1 MMNLQLLH
9 PKSIVVV
16 GGSNDIHKPGGK
28 VLKNL
33 IDGKFSGKLYVT
45 NPKEKSI
52 QGISCHTDIR
62 DLPDVDLA
70 IIAIAAK
77 FVPDA
82 VKILTQNKNTRA
94 FIVLSAGF
102 SEVGQEGKQLED
114 EVVRIVESVGG
125 VLIGP
130 NSIGVLTPHYHGVFT
145 QPIPKLNPKGCDLI
159 SGSGATAVFILEAG
173 IPKGLTFS
181 NIFSVGNC
189 AQIGVE
195 EILKYLDESFDSGTS
210 SMVKLLYIEKVDQ
223 PQMLLKHALSLIQK
237 GCRIAAIKAGSSEA
251 GSRAA
256 SSHTGALASSDTA
269 VDALFR
275 KAGIVRCFGREDL
288 INVACVFMHPVFHGK
303 NIAVITHAGGP
314 AVMVT
319 DALSKGGMSVP
330 KIEGHHASE
339 LLQKLFPGSS
349 VNNPIDFLATGT
361 AEQLEHIIDYVE
373 THFEAIDAM
382 VVIFGTPGLVEV
394 FDAYEVIHQ
403 KKKSCQKPIFSVLPS
418 TLTAKNEV
426 DFFLAKGEVCFPD
439 EVLLAQ
445 ALCKVSRAK
454 LSASENIVTQIDE
467 AAIRRLL
474 RDSVSGYLKPGDI
487 KILFDAAGIP
497 TVKEATASN
506 SADAVK
512 AAHDLNYPIVM
523 KAVGPIHKT
532 DIGGISLHIGT
543 DEKLVSEFDRLMK
556 IRDVSGVLIQPMLS
570 GIELFIGAKY
580 EPGFGHVILCGLG
593 GIFVEVLKDVSSGLS
608 PLTHYEALDMIRNL
622 EGYKLIKGIRGQA
635 GADENVF
642 ADIIVR
648 LSDLLMLASEIQEL
662 DINPL
667 LGRGKNIIAVDAR
680 VRIEKN

>member
-1 MMNLQLLH
+1 MNLQLLH

-16 GGSNDIHKPGGK
+16 GGSNDIHKPGGR

-52 QGISCHTDIR
+52 QGISCHTNIL

-82 VKILTQNKNTRA
+82 VKILTQDKNTRA

-102 SEVGQEGKQLED
+102 SEVGREGKRLED
-114 EVVRIVESVGG
+114 EIVRIVESVGG
-125 VLIGP
+125 VMIGP

-159 SGSGATAVFILEAG
+159 SGSGATAVFILESG

-195 EILKYLDESFDSGTS
+195 EILKYLDESFDPETS
-210 SMVKLLYIEKVDQ
+210 STVKLLYIEKIDK
-223 PQMLLKHALSLIQK
+223 PQILLKHALSLIQK

-275 KAGIVRCFGREDL
+275 KAGIVRCSGREDL

-314 AVMVT
+314 AVMMT
-319 DALSKGGMSVP
+319 DALSKGGMLVP

-361 AEQLEHIIDYVE
+361 AEQLGHIIDYTE
-373 THFEAIDAM
+373 NHFEAIDAM
-382 VVIFGTPGLVEV
+382 AVIFGTPGLVEV
-394 FDAYEVIHQ
+394 YEAYEVIHQ
-403 KKKSCQKPIFSVLPS
+403 KKKSCRKPIFSVLPS
-418 TLTAKNEV
+418 TLTAKSEV
-426 DFFLAKGEVCFPD
+426 EFFLSKGEVCFPD
-439 EVLLAQ
+439 EVLLAK
-445 ALCKVSRAK
+445 ALSKVSRTR
-454 LSASENIVTQIDE
+454 LPGIPEISEIRINEV
-467 AAIRRLL
+467 AIRRIL
-474 RDSVSGYLKPGDI
+474 RDVPNGYLKPDDI
-487 KILFDAAGIP
+487 KILLDAAGIP
-497 TVKEATASN
+497 SVREMTAINSEEAL
-506 SADAVK
+506 K
-512 AAHDLNYPIVM
+512 AAHDLKYPIVM
-523 KAVGPIHKT
+523 KAIGPVHKT
-532 DIGGISLHIGT
+532 DIGGVVLNIRT
-543 DEKLVSEFDRLMK
+543 DDKLVSEFDRLTK
-556 IRDVSGVLIQPMLS
+556 IKDVSGVLIQPMLS

-580 EPGFGHVILCGLG
+580 EKGFGHVILCGLG
-593 GIFVEVLKDVSSGLS
+593 GIFVEVLKDVSYGLS
-608 PLTHYEALDMIRNL
+608 ALTPQEALDMIRDL
-622 EGYKLIKGIRGQA
+622 DGYRLIKGIRGQE
-635 GADENVF
+635 GADEIVF

-648 LSDLLMLASEIQEL
+648 LSHLLLVAPEIHEL

-667 LGRGKNIIAVDAR
+667 LGCGKNIIAVDAR